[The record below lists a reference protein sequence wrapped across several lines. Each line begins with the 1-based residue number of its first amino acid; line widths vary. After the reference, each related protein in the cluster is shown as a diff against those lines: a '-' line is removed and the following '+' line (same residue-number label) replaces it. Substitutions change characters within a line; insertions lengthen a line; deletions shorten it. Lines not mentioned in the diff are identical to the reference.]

1 MKEPDSARI
10 IERTEADVEEEN
22 FYKECQKPEPTAPSI
37 GPSPN

>member
-22 FYKECQKPEPTAPSI
+22 FYKEC
-37 GPSPN
+37 